1 MGKSASPDAGF
12 WERAAAWKAVLFIVA
27 YLAFYLAVGQLIGRL
42 FGGQINDDDVLAD
55 PSSIVFG
62 IALAIA
68 VGAIALLVFAAR
80 VGWLSAIFGPQP
92 IRGRAWMWIAPAL
105 IVAAIVAHV
114 IGIDWGRWSGGQ
126 IAALA
131 FVGLCVGLAEE
142 IATRG
147 VAVKILRDAGHPEVF
162 VAVGSSLLFAL
173 MHTVNIFSGM
183 AATTVAV
190 TVVYT
195 FGFGMCMYLTM
206 RVTGTIWAAI
216 VLHALTDPTTILA
229 AGGLDEA
236 GAGQG
241 GGETAM
247 IATTLTV
254 VLVVFAL
261 VAAFLVRGRVSPS
274 ARAEVPGA

>member
-1 MGKSASPDAGF
+1 MEESPSDAGF
-12 WERAAAWKAVLFIVA
+12 WERAATWKAVLFVVA
-27 YLAFYLAVGQLIGRL
+27 YLAFYLAMGQVVDRVFAGRID
-42 FGGQINDDDVLAD
+42 GDDVLAD

-62 IALAIA
+62 LALAIA

-80 VGWLSAIFGPQP
+80 VGWLGAVFGPQP
-92 IRGRAWMWIAPAL
+92 IRGRAWMWVAPAL
-105 IVAAIVAHV
+105 VVAAIVAHV

-126 IAALA
+126 LAALA
-131 FVGLCVGLAEE
+131 FLGLCVGLAEE

-147 VAVKILRDAGHPEVF
+147 IVVKILRDAGHAEAF
-162 VAVGSSLLFAL
+162 VAVASSLLFAL
-173 MHTVNIFSGM
+173 MHTVNLFSGM
-183 AATTVAV
+183 SATTVAV

-216 VLHALTDPTTILA
+216 VLHALTDPTTILS

-241 GGETAM
+241 GGTAM
-247 IATTLTV
+247 IATTITV
-254 VLVVFAL
+254 VLVVFAV
-261 VAAFLVRGRVSPS
+261 VAAFLVRGTVSPA
-274 ARAEVPGA
+274 ARAEVAGT